1 MGRAFAREPRRCS
14 RPWSF
19 RECPQ
24 ALFHKALAG
33 ALDRDATGCDLLGN
47 LFIAESFIGF
57 QQNAGACHLACCD
70 FARADESQKGLS
82 LFGC

>member
-1 MGRAFAREPRRCS
+1 MGRAFAREPGRRTCP
-14 RPWSF
+14 RSF
-19 RECPQ
+19 SEGSH

-33 ALDRDATGCDLLGN
+33 ALDRDATGGDLLGN